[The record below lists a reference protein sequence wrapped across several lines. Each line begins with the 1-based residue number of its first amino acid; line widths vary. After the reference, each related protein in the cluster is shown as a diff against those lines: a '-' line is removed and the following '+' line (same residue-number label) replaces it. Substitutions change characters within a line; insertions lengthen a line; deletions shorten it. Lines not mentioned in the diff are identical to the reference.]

1 MIEPRIEQEREQNY
15 YRMEREKFLSTYS
28 GITQN
33 YIQANKLYDPPM
45 VEGVGEVLEPVTP
58 EIMLSRGDENTS
70 MTDDIPSFGPENDHI
85 NTQTTLTDL
94 GDPQNGYSDID
105 RSLDNG
111 MENQVSAEND
121 SNDLINDD
129 YSGLDVSDD
138 DHQHFS
144 DQVRDYD
151 TTRDDI

>member
-15 YRMEREKFLSTYS
+15 YGMDRDKFLSTYS

-45 VEGVGEVLEPVTP
+45 VEGVGEILEPVTP
-58 EIMLSRGDENTS
+58 EIMLSPGDENTS
-70 MTDDIPSFGPENDHI
+70 MTDDIPSFGPDNDHI
-85 NTQTTLTDL
+85 IIDTTLTDL

-111 MENQVSAEND
+111 LENQVAAEND
-121 SNDLINDD
+121 AIGVDD
-129 YSGLDVSDD
+129 VPGLDESDD
-138 DHQHFS
+138 DHQHYS
-144 DQVRDYD
+144 EQVRDYD